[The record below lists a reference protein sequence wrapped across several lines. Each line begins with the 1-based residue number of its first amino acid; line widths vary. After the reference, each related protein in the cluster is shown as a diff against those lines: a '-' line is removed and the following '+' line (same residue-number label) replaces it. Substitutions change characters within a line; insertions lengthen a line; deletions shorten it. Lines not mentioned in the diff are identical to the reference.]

1 MSEATSVEMTEIELD
16 ETEEPVEKAET
27 RMYSQDEF
35 EAAFRRRLS
44 REKRKLSEAIRTEVL
59 AELEAKGKSP
69 DADLQRQ
76 LDAANGKLAR
86 YARLDELVELAEE
99 RYDAEL
105 AALPEAIRMLAPD
118 DDADIV
124 DKERWLLTKARPA
137 VERLRREQPA
147 KPEREAARK
156 GINPADPPPTSPERR
171 GSAAEQLFRDA
182 RNSPI
187 YRRMI

>member
-1 MSEATSVEMTEIELD
+1 MDSSVELEMVESEVESADELAD
-16 ETEEPVEKAET
+16 DPSVRTYT
-27 RMYSQDEF
+27 QDEF

-44 REKRKLSEAIRTEVL
+44 REKRKLSDSIRAEVL

-99 RYDAEL
+99 RYDSEL

-137 VERLRREQPA
+137 VERLRKESPIRSEKEP
-147 KPEREAARK
+147 ARK
-156 GINPADPPPTSPERR
+156 GINPSDPQPKSPDRQS
-171 GSAAEQLFRDA
+171 GGVEQLLRDA
-182 RNSPI
+182 RTSPI

>member
-1 MSEATSVEMTEIELD
+1 MVEDAVVDIAEELD
-16 ETEEPVEKAET
+16 SVDEVPAGPEPRT
-27 RMYSQDEF
+27 YTQDEF
-35 EAAFRRRLS
+35 ESAFRRRLS
-44 REKRKLSEAIRTEVL
+44 REKRKLADSIRSEVL
-59 AELEAKGKSP
+59 AEMESKGKSP

-76 LDAANGKLAR
+76 LDSANGKLAR

-99 RYDAEL
+99 RYEVEL

-137 VERLRREQPA
+137 VERLRKEIPA
-147 KPEREAARK
+147 KPERESARK
-156 GINPADPPPTSPERR
+156 GINPSDPQPKSPDRTA
-171 GSAAEQLFRDA
+171 GGVDQLLREA